1 MNCCNFFDDD
11 MFLLPACKNFGE
23 FLNKDGTCTCP
34 PGQIV
39 QYGACRGMYYVFSQI
54 VGFFWRIGTT

>member
-11 MFLLPACKNFGE
+11 MLLLPACKNIGE
-23 FLNKDGTCTCP
+23 FVKDGTCTCP
-34 PGQIV
+34 PGQIA
-39 QYGACRGMYYVFSQI
+39 QDGACRGMYYVFSQI